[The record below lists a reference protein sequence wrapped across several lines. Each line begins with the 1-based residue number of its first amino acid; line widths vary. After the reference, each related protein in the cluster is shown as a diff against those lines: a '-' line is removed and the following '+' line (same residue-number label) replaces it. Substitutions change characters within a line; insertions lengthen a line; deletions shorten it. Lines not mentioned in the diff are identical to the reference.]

1 MQVRFAFLLTKLLSI
16 EKSVFF
22 QGKVAHHRLH
32 CPHRFPRRHR
42 STKPAL
48 TGPRLHGVKGGEGS
62 VGVQG

>member
-42 STKPAL
+42 STKL
-48 TGPRLHGVKGGEGS
+48 TFGWQGGEGS